1 MEESQKKNDGLEI
14 PENEYSADSIKV
26 LEGLE
31 AVRKRPGM
39 YIGSTSVDGLHHLV
53 YEIVDN
59 SIDEAMSGHCDQIDV
74 VLHLDGSV
82 SVRDNGR
89 GIPVSQHPTEKK
101 SALEVVMT
109 ILHAGGKFDDKA
121 FAFSGGLHG
130 VGASVVNA
138 LSEWLQV
145 EVRQNGKVYTQSYK
159 IGVPD
164 EPVKMI
170 GTTTESG
177 TSTRFKYDPTIF
189 KGVTY
194 SFDVLQKRLR
204 ELAFLNRGVQ
214 IILSEEATDQRA
226 AFLFTGG
233 LESFCEYLNKGKN
246 VLHEPAIL
254 ILSEEK
260 EAGVLKSQFEAVL
273 QWTDTYQEN
282 IYSYVNNINTVE
294 GGTHL
299 TAVKAALTRV
309 LHQFFE
315 KTNAKNPLKGVLT
328 GEDVREGLTAV
339 VSLRMKNPEFQGQT
353 KTKLGNQDVRGWVE
367 AAVQEELTDYF
378 NRNPDCIR
386 KILAKIQDAARARIA
401 AKKARELTRR
411 KGALD
416 FAGLPGK
423 MADCQE
429 SDPQFCELF
438 LVEGDSAGGS
448 AKQARDRKV
457 QAVLPLRGK
466 ILNVEKARFDK
477 MLTSTEIKL
486 LIKALGTGIGK
497 DEFDISKIRYH
508 KVILMTDA
516 DVDGAHIRTLL
527 LTFFFRQM
535 LHVIERG
542 YLYIAQPPLYKYKKG
557 KTERYVKNEEELT
570 LFLSDA
576 GLQHFVVTDG
586 SGRTLEKEIILSAF
600 KKLEF
605 LETLTSLATKRKS
618 KEVLDYFLDNPN
630 LSESDFQTEASAQSQ
645 ADAICAFIKK
655 VHVEAYS
662 IVEGTIFF
670 DSEHS
675 QYGVEIETRFHNEHK
690 KTIIDHSFFKTSE
703 LVEMRRIRD
712 QLDAVAM
719 GPFTLTPA
727 EEKQSATEV
736 PTLEQLKA
744 MILAEGRKGAYIQ
757 RYKGLGEMNPDQLQE
772 TTMKVGSRQL
782 LQVTIQDAIEAD
794 RLFCILMGDEVEPRR
809 DFIQKNALNVR
820 NLDI

>member
-1 MEESQKKNDGLEI
+1 MEESRKKELNTEDSG
-14 PENEYSADSIKV
+14 YSADSIKV

-39 YIGSTSVDGLHHLV
+39 YIGSTSADGLHHLV

-59 SIDEAMSGHCDQIDV
+59 SIDEAMSGYCNKIDV

-89 GIPVSQHPTEKK
+89 GIPVSEHPTEKK
-101 SALEVVMT
+101 SALEIVMT

-138 LSEWLQV
+138 LSEWTLV
-145 EVRQNGKVYTQSYK
+145 EVRQNGKVYRQSYK

-164 EPVKMI
+164 EDVKMI
-170 GTTTESG
+170 GTTTDCG
-177 TSTRFKYDPTIF
+177 TFTRFKYDPTIF
-189 KGVTY
+189 KDITY
-194 SFDVLQKRLR
+194 SFEVLQKRLR

-214 IILSEEATDQRA
+214 ITLCEEATDQRVE
-226 AFLFTGG
+226 FLFTGG
-233 LESFCEYLNKGKN
+233 LESFSEYLNKGKN
-246 VLHEPAIL
+246 LLHTPPIL
-254 ILSEEK
+254 IFTEEK
-260 EAGVLKSQFEAVL
+260 ENGVLKTQFEAVL
-273 QWTDTYQEN
+273 QWTDSYQEN
-282 IYSYVNNINTVE
+282 IHSYVNNINTVE

-309 LHQFFE
+309 VHQFLE
-315 KTNAKNPLKGVLT
+315 KNSAKNPMKGVLT

-353 KTKLGNQDVRGWVE
+353 KTKLGNQEIRSWVE
-367 AAVQEELTDYF
+367 AAIQGELTDYF

-386 KILAKIQDAARARIA
+386 RILAKIMDAARARIA

-429 SDPQFCELF
+429 SDPQLCELF

-448 AKQARDRKV
+448 AKQARDRKI

-477 MLTSTEIKL
+477 MLGSTEIKL

-497 DEFDISKIRYH
+497 DEFDVSKIRYH
-508 KVILMTDA
+508 KIIIMTDA

-535 LHVIERG
+535 TQVIERG

-570 LFLSDA
+570 TFLSDA
-576 GLQHFVVTDG
+576 GLQHFVVFDG
-586 SGRTLEKEIILSAF
+586 KGKQLEKEILLSAF
-600 KKLEF
+600 KKLEA
-605 LETLTSLATKRKS
+605 LENLTSLAVRKKS
-618 KEVLDYFLDNPN
+618 REVLDYFLENST
-630 LSESDFQTEASAQSQ
+630 LSEVDFQTEEAAKAQ
-645 ADAICAFIKK
+645 AAAICEFVKR
-655 VHVEAYS
+655 VHSEAYS
-662 IVEGTIFF
+662 IVEGHVFF
-670 DSEHS
+670 DAEHS

-690 KTIIDHSFFKTSE
+690 KTIIDNSFFKASE
-703 LVEMRRIRD
+703 LVEIRKFRD
-712 QLDAVAM
+712 QLEAVAQ
-719 GPFTLTPA
+719 GPFRVDSA
-727 EEKQSATEV
+727 EEKQ
-736 PTLEQLKA
+736 PTVQLASLDK
-744 MILAEGRKGAYIQ
+744 LKELVLSEGRKGAYIQ
-757 RYKGLGEMNPDQLQE
+757 RYKGLGEMNPEQLEE
-772 TTMKVGSRQL
+772 TTMSLQSRQL

-794 RLFCILMGDEVEPRR
+794 QLFSILMGDEVEPRR
-809 DFIQKNALNVR
+809 AFIQKNALNVR